1 MRSDDYMTP
10 ATKADI
16 NAIIDE
22 LKRYTQARESLR
34 RTISDTFMYSI
45 LALFNLAAFS
55 FFLYAIME
63 RAKM

>member
-22 LKRYTQARESLR
+22 LKRYTKARESLR
-34 RTISDTFMYSI
+34 RTISDTVMYSI

-55 FFLYAIME
+55 FFLFAIIE
-63 RAKM
+63 RAKK

>member
-1 MRSDDYMTP
+1 MRSDDYMAP

-22 LKRYTQARESLR
+22 LKRYTKARESLR

-55 FFLYAIME
+55 FFLFAIME
-63 RAKM
+63 RAKK

>member
-1 MRSDDYMTP
+1 MRSDDYMAP

-22 LKRYTQARESLR
+22 LKRYTKAKESLR
-34 RTISDTFMYSI
+34 RTISDTVMYSI

-55 FFLYAIME
+55 FLLFAIME
-63 RAKM
+63 RAKK